1 MSKGNIVIVEGIS
14 TGYNFIEDIIKR
26 GYEPVVLET
35 RFADPEAEK
44 FFAAYRKR
52 CYGMYPREVTII
64 PAGATYEDDLEA
76 VRKYDPVLILAGE
89 EHGVDR
95 ATRLADDLG
104 LPGNPYSDIDK
115 FTMKSAMHQ
124 ALADNGVRSI
134 RGKLVSSLE
143 EAEEYV
149 RSLGHENVVVKP
161 TVGAGSQGLKL
172 CSSMEE
178 MCEGVERILGESNYF
193 GDRNSVALVQ
203 ERIFGKEYI
212 VNTISRRGKHK
223 VISIWTYERLQTAEG
238 GSVYDHV
245 ESVNELG
252 PGHTELIE
260 YVYKTLDAIG
270 IKDGPV
276 HGEYMID
283 SSGPVL
289 MEVNCRPMGL
299 AMPAEYLDL
308 VTGQHE
314 TDTILDAMLDE
325 DNFMKHLHDPY
336 RMLRKGIIKMFIA
349 PKDVLVTAQPVQV
362 LLRHMSSV
370 YKTVIPEMNVFYLLK
385 KSEDMEGNA
394 GVVFMVH
401 DDPDATIR
409 DAAFLHKLEN
419 EYFRILY
426 HGTGRKQTP
435 LKADCMSIGEVMEMM
450 ECKGSTL
457 IVSDDAAE
465 PESAATYVRPEKLG
479 EALSGFNQVILDLPE
494 YGSGREVEESVE
506 SMFAAMGKV
515 KAGGRLIVPERFYQK
530 IPYGRSMIEALMQI
544 GGFSVLA
551 PSCDA
556 HDVVCGRREV

>member
-35 RFADPEAEK
+35 RFGDPEAEK

-64 PAGATYEDDLEA
+64 PAGAAYEDDLEA

-149 RSLGHENVVVKP
+149 HSLGHENVVVKP

-178 MCEGVERILGESNYF
+178 MREGVKRILGESNYF

-223 VISIWTYERLQTAEG
+223 VMSIWTYERVQTAEG

-260 YVYKTLDAIG
+260 YVYKALDAIG

-283 SSGPVL
+283 SKGPVL
-289 MEVNCRPMGL
+289 MEINCRPMGL
-299 AMPAEYLDL
+299 AMPAEYLDM

-336 RMLRKGIIKMFIA
+336 RTLRKGIIKMFIA
-349 PKDVLVTAQPVQV
+349 PKDVLVMAQPVQV

-370 YKTVIPEMNVFYLLK
+370 YKTVIPEMNVFYLQK

-401 DDPDATIR
+401 DDPEVTIR
-409 DAAFLHKLEN
+409 DAAFLHRLEN
-419 EYFRILY
+419 EYFRMLY
-426 HGTGRKQTP
+426 HGIGMKTTP
-435 LKADCMSIGEVMEMM
+435 LKTDCMSVGEVMEMM

-457 IVSDDAAE
+457 VVSDDEDTLGGAAVYAG
-465 PESAATYVRPEKLG
+465 PDQ
-479 EALSGFNQVILDLPE
+479 LSGAMKGFDQVILDLPE
-494 YGSGREVEESVE
+494 YGMGLAVEKTVE
-506 SMFAAMGKV
+506 SMFTAMEKV
-515 KAGGRLIVPERFYQK
+515 KAGGRLIVPERMYQK
-530 IPYGRSMIEALMQI
+530 FPYGRSMIEALMRI
-544 GGFSVLA
+544 GGFSVLV
-551 PSCDA
+551 PPCDV
-556 HDVVCGRREV
+556 HDVVCGRREA